1 MSFVQPY
8 YGYQQQPLYTNYIPQ
23 QQFPVQQQINQPIQQ
38 QTQITQNNTIPCEYV
53 DNFEVVNAKNCDFS
67 GKPMLYM
74 KTDGSTIYRKQLNI
88 ETGKSKIYTYELR
101 EESDIK
107 SGNPDISNIIAVMNS
122 QIESLRQEF
131 VQNIGDLKEM
141 VTNLNIVTNDDTD
154 LAQKTT
160 TQRKVVSK

>member
-23 QQFPVQQQINQPIQQ
+23 QQFPIQQ
-38 QTQITQNNTIPCEYV
+38 QSQITQSQNNTIPCEYV

-67 GKPMLYM
+67 GKPILYM

-88 ETGKSKIYTYELR
+88 ETGKSKIYTYELQDKTG
-101 EESDIK
+101 EEF
-107 SGNPDISNIIAVMNS
+107 GNTDLINITNIINS

-131 VQNIGDLKEM
+131 TQNISDLKELVM
-141 VTNLNIVTNDDTD
+141 NLNSSVSSDHIDSKNTPTTNST
-154 LAQKTT
+154 
-160 TQRKVVSK
+160 RKVVSK